1 MAGYNHGKLSEEECV
16 ELMWRMSEEGL
27 ALGCARLFQ
36 WLREKQPVP
45 VSPMAWLTA
54 FVSLGRCDMAD
65 VVLEI
70 VARLPLE
77 RDFREAVLYNAAIS
91 AVAYCRR

>member
-1 MAGYNHGKLSEEECV
+1 
-16 ELMWRMSEEGL
+16 
-27 ALGCARLFQ
+27 
-36 WLREKQPVP
+36 
-45 VSPMAWLTA
+45 
-54 FVSLGRCDMAD
+54 MAD